1 MTKEILLTLTGLQ
14 LFGEENEA
22 VEIVTVGEYYKRGDR
37 HYILYE
43 EAVEGLSGHIS
54 NIVKIGE
61 NSLEVL
67 KKGLTNTR
75 MVLEKGKR
83 HTCLY
88 QTPYGEL
95 SLGFWGREIRIEES
109 DRYIRV
115 NAEYLLEVSEK
126 SMVECTMNLEIRP
139 REAGNLKLS

>member
-61 NSLEVL
+61 NSLEIL

-95 SLGFWGREIRIEES
+95 SLGFLGREIRIEES

-115 NAEYLLEVSEK
+115 NAEYLLEISEK
-126 SMVECTMNLEIRP
+126 SIVECTMNLEIRP

>member
-95 SLGFWGREIRIEES
+95 SLGFLGREIRIEES
-109 DRYIRV
+109 DRYIHV
-115 NAEYLLEVSEK
+115 NAEYLLEISEK

>member
-95 SLGFWGREIRIEES
+95 SLGFLGREIRIEES

-115 NAEYLLEVSEK
+115 NAEYLLEISEK